1 MAHFSFLEL
10 PIWPIFRWKL
20 QALVSWKAES
30 SSNFFSFMLDM
41 RNTGLG
47 LGDPRQLPRGA
58 DDPTFAGVG
67 CVQPGE
73 RRTTL
78 AKRMLKM
85 FKSLLLGKVQLFPV
99 DFPLPCSIP
108 SCSTLRLPEMS
119 LFQQEWIGGSR
130 SWNVTSGRPRPRD
143 QWFGVGDDG

>member
-1 MAHFSFLEL
+1 
-10 PIWPIFRWKL
+10 
-20 QALVSWKAES
+20 
-30 SSNFFSFMLDM
+30 MLDM

-58 DDPTFAGVG
+58 DDPTFAGVV

-108 SCSTLRLPEMS
+108 RVDFFQNEFQLLDTGWNWS
-119 LFQQEWIGGSR
+119 LFRLAR
-130 SWNVTSGRPRPRD
+130 SQG
-143 QWFGVGDDG
+143 F